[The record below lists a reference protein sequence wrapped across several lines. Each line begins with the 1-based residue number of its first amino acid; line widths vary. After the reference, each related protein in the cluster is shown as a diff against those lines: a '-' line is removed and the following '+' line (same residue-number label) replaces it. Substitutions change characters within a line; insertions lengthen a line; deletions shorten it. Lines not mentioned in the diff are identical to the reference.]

1 MSYLVAVPELLSSA
15 ATDLSNIGSAL
26 VAAKAA
32 AATPTTGVL
41 AAAEDEVSAVIAAVF
56 SAHGQGFQA
65 LSAQAAAFH
74 ARFVQALTAGA
85 GSYAAV
91 EAANGSSLQTLK
103 QDLLGAINAPSAVT
117 WRPPIGNG
125 SAGTVGVGGLL
136 PGRNGIPGS
145 PMSQNLLVNPG
156 FEVADPSVSGYSG
169 VTIPGWTETG
179 TPTVIPYGTPRAIL
193 PFAIQLPDLPKF
205 LGFPQHAPPGGGN
218 NFAGGGPVATST
230 ISQTVDLTGAAGTPY
245 TLSADLGGRLLNP
258 SSASVTVTFYSSTGA
273 VLGTGSTGSVTLLDR
288 LGFTEFQPREISG
301 MIPVGTTSAVVTT
314 TFTDR
319 CPILGNYNDAYA
331 DNLSFT
337 VGDPSLTPAPL
348 TVPTSNV
355 GHIDHVQLIYMENKG
370 VGDIIGSPNAPFINS
385 LINSQDYV
393 SNFFALSHPSDPNYF
408 RILGGS
414 DFGIAYNPTPNGLI
428 NAPSLMQE
436 MDQKGISW
444 AGYAQSM
451 PFPGATMSQGNYSP
465 DELPFLQFGY
475 VFNNTPA
482 YLQTHLL
489 PLTQLSTDLQNPN
502 TAPNFAWIAA
512 DEANNMEGPVNTPAG
527 AARFL
532 VTQLTNHQYNVAAGD
547 AFVQQ
552 EVQTIEASPTW
563 NSSQS
568 DVIYITMDEDFNN
581 LSLGFGNEGNH
592 VVMIAIPNQA
602 AIDAGM
608 QPGPFVVTDYANQY
622 SLMATIEGNLGLA
635 PLTANDMYAQ
645 PMNALWE

>member
-1 MSYLVAVPELLSSA
+1 MSYVIAAPEMIASA
-15 ATDLSNIGSAL
+15 ATDVASIGSTLNGAN
-26 VAAKAA
+26 AA
-32 AATPTTGVL
+32 AAVPTTGVL
-41 AAAEDEVSAVIAAVF
+41 AAAEDEVSAAIAELF
-56 SAHGQGFQA
+56 SEHGRAFQA

-74 ARFVQALTAGA
+74 EQFVQALTAGA
-85 GSYAAV
+85 GSYAAT
-91 EAANGSSLQTLK
+91 EAANGSSLQTLV
-103 QDLLGAINAPSAVT
+103 QHLLGAINAPSVALT
-117 WRPPIGNG
+117 GHPLING
-125 SAGTVGVGGLL
+125 APGAAGTGANGV
-136 PGRNGIPGS
+136 

-179 TPTVIPYGTPRAIL
+179 TPTVIPYGTPR
-193 PFAIQLPDLPKF
+193 PFFPSPASFPFPNLPKF

-258 SSASVTVTFYSSTGA
+258 SAASVQVTFLSSTGA
-273 VLGTGSTGSVTLLDR
+273 VLGTGSTGSVTLLNR

-301 MIPVGTTSAVVTT
+301 MIPAGTTSAVVTT

-319 CPILGNYNDAYA
+319 CPILGHYNDAYA
-331 DNLSFT
+331 DNVSFT

-355 GHIDHVQLIYMENKG
+355 GHIDHVQVIYMENKG
-370 VGDIIGSPNAPFINS
+370 VGDIIGSPNAPYINS
-385 LINSQDYV
+385 LTNTQDYV
-393 SNFFALSHPSDPNYF
+393 SNYYALGHPSDPNYF
-408 RILGGS
+408 RIMGGS
-414 DFGIAYNPTPNGLI
+414 DFGIAYNPVSNAI

-436 MDQKGISW
+436 MDQNGISW
-444 AGYAQSM
+444 AGYAQGM
-451 PFPGATMSQGNYSP
+451 PFPGAIVSSGNYAT
-465 DELPFLQFGY
+465 DALPFLQFGY

-489 PLTQLSTDLQNPN
+489 PLTQLSTDLANPN

-512 DEANNMEGPVNTPAG
+512 DSANNMEGPVNTPSSV
-527 AARFL
+527 ARWAL
-532 VTQLTNHQYNVAAGD
+532 SQLTTHQYNVAAGD

-608 QPGPFVVTDYANQY
+608 QPGPYVVTDYANQY

-645 PMNALWE
+645 PMNALWT

>member
-1 MSYLVAVPELLSSA
+1 MSSFLIAAPEA
-15 ATDLSNIGSAL
+15 
-26 VAAKAA
+26 
-32 AATPTTGVL
+32 L
-41 AAAEDEVSAVIAAVF
+41 AAASADLSGIGEAIREARASAAQATTVIAPAAADEVSAAITQLLGNYAAD
-56 SAHGQGFQA
+56 FQA
-65 LSAQAAAFH
+65 LSARTAAFH
-74 ARFVQALTAGA
+74 VGFVQTLQHSASAFAGT
-85 GSYAAV
+85 
-91 EAANGSSLQTLK
+91 EAANGSLLQTLK
-103 QDLLGAINAPSAVT
+103 QDVVGLINAPSYALT
-117 WRPPIGNG
+117 GRPLIAPG
-125 SAGTVGVGGLL
+125 APGT
-136 PGRNGIPGS
+136 PAT

-179 TPTVIPYGTPRAIL
+179 TSTVIPYGALRATYPS
-193 PFAIQLPDLPKF
+193 PFSFPFPNLPKF
-205 LGFPQHAPPGGGN
+205 LGFPSLSQAPPGGGN

-230 ISQTVDLTGAAGTPY
+230 ISQTVNLTGAAGTPY

-258 SSASVTVTFYSSTGA
+258 SSASVQVTFLSASGA

-301 MIPVGTTSAVVTT
+301 MIPAGTTSAVVTT
-314 TFTDR
+314 TFADHNL
-319 CPILGNYNDAYA
+319 ILGHYNDAYA
-331 DNLSFT
+331 DNVSLT
-337 VGDPSLTPAPL
+337 VGDPSLTPAQL

-370 VGDIIGSPNAPFINS
+370 VGNIIGSPNAPFINS
-385 LINSQDYV
+385 LINTQDYV
-393 SNFFALSHPSDPNYF
+393 SNYFALSHPSDPNYF
-408 RILGGS
+408 RIMGGS
-414 DFGIAYNPTPNGLI
+414 DFGIMYNPVSNVI

-436 MDQKGISW
+436 MDQAGIAW
-444 AGYAQSM
+444 TGYAQGM
-451 PFPGATMSQGNYSP
+451 PFPGATMSQGNYAT
-465 DELPFLQFGY
+465 DALPFLEFGY

-489 PLTQLSTDLQNPN
+489 PLTQLSTGLANPN
-502 TAPNFAWIAA
+502 TAPSFAWIAA
-512 DEANNMEGPVNTPAG
+512 DSANNMEGPINTPGSIAHW
-527 AARFL
+527 AL
-532 VTQLTNHQYNVAAGD
+532 SQLTTHQYNVAAGD

-581 LSLGFGNEGNH
+581 ISLGFGSEGNH

-602 AIDAGM
+602 AINAGF
-608 QPGPFVVTDYANQY
+608 QPGPFVDPNYANQY

-645 PMNALWE
+645 PMNALWK

>member
-1 MSYLVAVPELLSSA
+1 MSLVIAAPDVMAAA
-15 ATDLSNIGSAL
+15 ATDLANIGSTIR
-26 VAAKAA
+26 AADAA
-32 AATPTTGVL
+32 AASPTTGIL
-41 AAAEDEVSAVIAAVF
+41 AAAEDEVSAAIAPLF
-56 SAHGQGFQA
+56 SSHGKAFQA
-65 LSAQAAAFH
+65 LSAQAALFH
-74 ARFVQALTAGA
+74 EQFVQTLLHSASAFAGT
-85 GSYAAV
+85 
-91 EAANGSSLQTLK
+91 EAANGSSLQNLK
-103 QDLLGAINAPSAVT
+103 QDLLGLINAPSYALT
-117 WRPPIGNG
+117 GRPLIAPG
-125 SAGTVGVGGLL
+125 APGT
-136 PGRNGIPGS
+136 PAT

-179 TPTVIPYGTPRAIL
+179 TPTVIPYGALRATYPSPL
-193 PFAIQLPDLPKF
+193 SFPFPNLPKF
-205 LGFPQHAPPGGGN
+205 LGFPSLSQASPGGGN

-258 SSASVTVTFYSSTGA
+258 SSASVNVTFLSANGA

-301 MIPVGTTSAVVTT
+301 MIPAGTTSALVTT
-314 TFTDR
+314 TFADHNL
-319 CPILGNYNDAYA
+319 ILGHYNDAYA
-331 DNLSFT
+331 DNVSLT
-337 VGDPSLTPAPL
+337 VGDPSLTPAQL

-370 VGDIIGSPNAPFINS
+370 VGDIIGSPNAPYINS
-385 LINSQDYV
+385 LIKTQDYV
-393 SNFFALSHPSDPNYF
+393 SNFYALSHPSDPNYF
-408 RILGGS
+408 RIMGGS
-414 DFGIAYNPTPNGLI
+414 DFGIAYNPASNVI

-436 MDQKGISW
+436 MDQAGISW
-444 AGYAQSM
+444 AGYAQGM
-451 PFPGATMSQGNYSP
+451 PFPGATMSQGNYAS
-465 DELPFLQFGY
+465 DALPFLQFGY

-489 PLTQLSTDLQNPN
+489 PLTQLSTDLANPN
-502 TAPNFAWIAA
+502 TAPRFAWIAA
-512 DEANNMEGPVNTPAG
+512 DEANNMEGPVDSPLSE
-527 AARFL
+527 ARWL
-532 VTQLTNHQYNVAAGD
+532 ASQLTTHQYNVAAGD

-581 LSLGFGNEGNH
+581 ISLGFGNEGNH

-602 AIDAGM
+602 AINAGF
-608 QPGPFVVTDYANQY
+608 QPGPFVDPNYANQY

-635 PLTANDMYAQ
+635 PLTANDMYAE
-645 PMNALWE
+645 PMNALWK

>member
-1 MSYLVAVPELLSSA
+1 MLFVIAAPEMMTSA
-15 ATDLSNIGSAL
+15 ATDLASIGSTIS
-26 VAAKAA
+26 AANAA
-32 AATPTTGVL
+32 ALAPTTGVL
-41 AAAEDEVSAVIAAVF
+41 AAAEDEVSAALAKLF
-56 SAHGQGFQA
+56 GSYGQEFQA
-65 LSAQAAAFH
+65 LSARAAAFH
-74 ARFVQALTAGA
+74 SQFMQALNNAGSAYAVTEAANASPLRALEQEVQAL
-85 GSYAAV
+85 
-91 EAANGSSLQTLK
+91 
-103 QDLLGAINAPSAVT
+103 
-117 WRPPIGNG
+117 
-125 SAGTVGVGGLL
+125 
-136 PGRNGIPGS
+136 GRNGIPGS

-230 ISQTVDLTGAAGTPY
+230 ISQTVNLTGAAGTPY

-258 SSASVTVTFYSSTGA
+258 SSASVQVTFYSSTGA

-288 LGFTEFQPREISG
+288 LGFTEFQLREISG
-301 MIPVGTTSAVVTT
+301 MIPAGTTSAVVTT

-319 CPILGNYNDAYA
+319 CPILGHYNDAYA
-331 DNLSFT
+331 DNVSFT
-337 VGDPSLTPAPL
+337 VGDPSLTAAPL

-370 VGDIIGSPNAPFINS
+370 VGDIIGSPNAPYINS
-385 LINSQDYV
+385 LINTQDYV
-393 SNFFALSHPSDPNYF
+393 SNYYALGHPSDPNYI
-408 RILGGS
+408 RIMGGS
-414 DFGIAYNPTPNGLI
+414 DFGIAYNPASNVI

-436 MDQKGISW
+436 MDQKGITW
-444 AGYAQSM
+444 VGYAQGM
-451 PFPGATMSQGNYSP
+451 PFPGATVSSGNYAT
-465 DELPFLQFGY
+465 DALPFLEFSY

-489 PLTQLSTDLQNPN
+489 PLTQLSTDLANPN

-512 DEANNMEGPVNTPAG
+512 DEANNMEGPINTPAG
-527 AARFL
+527 VARFL
-532 VTQLTNHQYNVAAGD
+532 VSQLTNHQYNVAAGD

-568 DVIYITMDEDFNN
+568 DVIYITMDEDSNN

-602 AIDAGM
+602 AINAGM
-608 QPGPFVVTDYANQY
+608 QPGPFVDPNYANQY
-622 SLMATIEGNLGLA
+622 GLMATIEGNLGLA

>member
-1 MSYLVAVPELLSSA
+1 MSTFLIA
-15 ATDLSNIGSAL
+15 A
-26 VAAKAA
+26 
-32 AATPTTGVL
+32 PHVL
-41 AAAEDEVSAVIAAVF
+41 AAASADLSGIGEAVREARASAAPATTWIAPAAADEVSAAITRLFGDYAAD
-56 SAHGQGFQA
+56 FQA
-65 LSAQAAAFH
+65 LSARTAAFH
-74 ARFVQALTAGA
+74 TGFVQTLLHSASAFAGT
-85 GSYAAV
+85 
-91 EAANGSSLQTLK
+91 EAANKPWLQTLE
-103 QDLLGAINAPSAVT
+103 QDLLGVINAPSYALT
-117 WRPPIGNG
+117 GRPLIAPG
-125 SAGTVGVGGLL
+125 APGTGV
-136 PGRNGIPGS
+136 

-193 PFAIQLPDLPKF
+193 PSPLSSPFPNLPKF

-258 SSASVTVTFYSSTGA
+258 SSASVQVTFYSSTGA

-301 MIPVGTTSAVVTT
+301 MIPAGTTSAVVTT
-314 TFTDR
+314 TFADR
-319 CPILGNYNDAYA
+319 SPILGHYNDAYA
-331 DNLSFT
+331 DNVSFT
-337 VGDPSLTPAPL
+337 VGDPSLTPAQL

-355 GHIDHVQLIYMENKG
+355 GQIDHVQLIYMENKG
-370 VGDIIGSPNAPFINS
+370 VGDIIGSPNAPYINS
-385 LINSQDYV
+385 LIKTEDYV
-393 SNFFALSHPSDPNYF
+393 SNYYALGHPSDPNYI
-408 RILGGS
+408 RIMGGS
-414 DFGIAYNPTPNGLI
+414 DFGIAYNPVSNVI

-436 MDQKGISW
+436 MDQAGITW
-444 AGYAQSM
+444 VGYAQGM
-451 PFPGATMSQGNYSP
+451 PFPGATVSSGNYAT
-465 DELPFLQFGY
+465 DALPFLEFGY

-489 PLTQLSTDLQNPN
+489 PLTQLSTDLANPN
-502 TAPNFAWIAA
+502 TAPRFAWIAA
-512 DEANNMEGPVNTPAG
+512 DEANNMEGPINTPASV
-527 AARFL
+527 ARFVL
-532 VTQLTNHQYNVAAGD
+532 SQVTNHQYNVAAGD

-568 DVIYITMDEDFNN
+568 DVIYITMDEDSNN

-602 AIDAGM
+602 AINAGM
-608 QPGPFVVTDYANQY
+608 QPGPFVDTNYANQY
-622 SLMATIEGNLGLA
+622 GLMATIEGNLGLA
-635 PLTANDMYAQ
+635 PLTDNDMYAQ
-645 PMNALWE
+645 PMNGLWT

>member
-1 MSYLVAVPELLSSA
+1 MSTFLIA
-15 ATDLSNIGSAL
+15 APQA
-26 VAAKAA
+26 
-32 AATPTTGVL
+32 L
-41 AAAEDEVSAVIAAVF
+41 AAASADLSGIGEAVREARASAASATTWIAPAAADEVSAAITRLLGNYAAD
-56 SAHGQGFQA
+56 FQA
-65 LSAQAAAFH
+65 LSARTAVFH
-74 ARFVQALTAGA
+74 TGFVQTLLHSATAFA
-85 GSYAAV
+85 ST
-91 EAANGSSLQTLK
+91 EAANTPWLQALER
-103 QDLLGAINAPSAVT
+103 DLLGVINAPSYALT
-117 WRPPIGNG
+117 GRPLI
-125 SAGTVGVGGLL
+125 A
-136 PGRNGIPGS
+136 PGS
-145 PMSQNLLVNPG
+145 SGTPATPMSQNLLVNPG

-193 PFAIQLPDLPKF
+193 PFAIQFPDLPKF

-258 SSASVTVTFYSSTGA
+258 SSASVQVTFYSSTGA

-301 MIPVGTTSAVVTT
+301 TIPVGTTSAVVTT

-337 VGDPSLTPAPL
+337 VGDPSLVPAQL

-355 GHIDHVQLIYMENKG
+355 GQIDHVQLIYMENKG
-370 VGDIIGSPNAPFINS
+370 VGDIIGSPNAPYINS

-393 SNFFALSHPSDPNYF
+393 SNYYALGHPSDPNYF
-408 RILGGS
+408 RIMGGS
-414 DFGIAYNPTPNGLI
+414 DFGIAYNPVSNVI

-436 MDQKGISW
+436 MDQNGISW
-444 AGYAQSM
+444 AGYAQGM
-451 PFPGATMSQGNYSP
+451 PFPGATMSQGNYAT
-465 DELPFLQFGY
+465 DALPFLEFKY

-489 PLTQLSTDLQNPN
+489 PLTHLSTDLADPN
-502 TAPNFAWIAA
+502 TAPRFAWIAA
-512 DEANNMEGPVNTPAG
+512 DSANNMEGPVNTPASV
-527 AARFL
+527 AHWAL
-532 VTQLTNHQYNVAAGD
+532 SQLTNHQYNVAAGD

-552 EVQTIEASPTW
+552 QVQTIEASPTW

-568 DVIYITMDEDFNN
+568 DVIYVTMDEDSNN

-602 AIDAGM
+602 AVNAGM
-608 QPGPFVVTDYANQY
+608 QPGPYVVTDYANQY
-622 SLMATIEGNLGLA
+622 GLMATIEGNMGLA
-635 PLTANDMYAQ
+635 PLTANDTYAQ
-645 PMNALWE
+645 PMNGLWT